1 MQPSCKFSLESG
13 DRPDGLVWKWQ
24 GVILGEA
31 DGAPLVVADCLL
43 NSCLSLTLASLSWSG
58 CISSKLSWTFRQPI
72 LQIAS
77 RQVISSLSLWIV
89 LCQCMHHCQGHKPTA
104 RFYSMICHLLT
115 SSGRIRMVLS
125 QAVSQRNL
133 HGVSFSH
140 VSGLVRELG
149 RYRTRAWWC
158 AVIL

>member
-1 MQPSCKFSLESG
+1 
-13 DRPDGLVWKWQ
+13 
-24 GVILGEA
+24 
-31 DGAPLVVADCLL
+31 
-43 NSCLSLTLASLSWSG
+43 
-58 CISSKLSWTFRQPI
+58 
-72 LQIAS
+72 
-77 RQVISSLSLWIV
+77 VISSLSLWIV